1 MNCSKTLFF
10 RVPVVRRM
18 VLVVEGED
26 DDDDDVEEE
35 DTEAVDDRS
44 MVGVAVASAA
54 VVDLLT
60 RFVTL
65 LRVCRCVAAME
76 AGLREAIS

>member
-18 VLVVEGED
+18 VLVVEGE

>member
-18 VLVVEGED
+18 VLVVEGE

-65 LRVCRCVAAME
+65 LRVCRSVAAME

>member
-26 DDDDDVEEE
+26 DDVDVEEE

-76 AGLREAIS
+76 AGLRGAIS

>member
-26 DDDDDVEEE
+26 DDDVEE

>member
-1 MNCSKTLFF
+1 MNGSKTLFF

-18 VLVVEGED
+18 VLVVEGE

>member
-26 DDDDDVEEE
+26 DDVDVEEE